1 MLTQAHLRLSATS
14 TGRFAPIRAV
24 HGNRRQVFSVRQVK
38 THCGHSQPGAMDAV
52 TRKVGSNLQLIAQ
65 GRPGRHVFVLL
76 YP

>member
-1 MLTQAHLRLSATS
+1 M
-14 TGRFAPIRAV
+14 
-24 HGNRRQVFSVRQVK
+24 FSDRQVK

-52 TRKVGSNLQLIAQ
+52 TRKVSSNLQLIAQ